1 MESRM
6 GTEGAERV
14 QAVSEDA
21 LRALPLHRVALAGGG
36 TGGHIYPALAV
47 AQALQHQGLA
57 LSQLLYLGHPNGMEA
72 QLAAQAHIA
81 FAPVPF
87 EGMPRRGKLLT
98 HGLPWLWKLLQATWQ
113 ARGHLRHFGATVVLG
128 TGGYVAAPVLLAAK
142 TLGILYW
149 VHEADAEPGL
159 VNKLCAPLAGGVSVA
174 FEAAV
179 HRLKLPTG
187 HWYHTGNPLRG
198 SLGQV
203 QGAEAL
209 QALGLPHWSPQA
221 PTLVVLGGSQ
231 GAQTL
236 NAAVVEA
243 LEGLLTA
250 HPTLQVLHQCGAKL
264 WEANQAH
271 YQACYPNNPNQPL
284 WHARYE
290 ARPYFEAM
298 APVWGLATVALCR
311 AGSLTLSELYL
322 AGVPAVLVPYP
333 HAAANHQW
341 LNAMAAQAVGAAVVL
356 ANSQCSAPALE
367 ALLAP
372 LLAGEAVTPPH
383 PTEGAHL
390 AGSLCYALAPM
401 RQAALALA
409 KPHAAE
415 TIAKHVLGLVNF
427 SIG

>member
-1 MESRM
+1 
-6 GTEGAERV
+6 
-14 QAVSEDA
+14 
-21 LRALPLHRVALAGGG
+21 
-36 TGGHIYPALAV
+36 
-47 AQALQHQGLA
+47 
-57 LSQLLYLGHPNGMEA
+57 MEA
-72 QLAAQAHIA
+72 TLATQAAIP

-98 HGLPWLWKLLQATWQ
+98 HGLPWLWKLLRATLQ

-142 TLGILYW
+142 TLGIPYW

-159 VNKLCAPLAGGVSVA
+159 VNKLCAPHAHGVSVA
-174 FEAAV
+174 FEAAAQ
-179 HRLKLPTG
+179 RLKLPAG
-187 HWYHTGNPLRG
+187 RWYHTGNPLRG

-203 QGAEAL
+203 QGEEAL

-243 LEGLLTA
+243 LEALLTA

-271 YQACYPNNPNQPL
+271 YQSRYPQTPPWQP
-284 WHARYE
+284 RYE

-341 LNAMAAQAVGAAVVL
+341 LNAMAAQAAGAAVVL
-356 ANSQCSAPALE
+356 ANGQCSAPALE

-372 LLAGEAVTPPH
+372 LLAGDAVTPPH
-383 PTEGAHL
+383 PTQGASLAEVTEGP
-390 AGSLCYALAPM
+390 CYALAPM

-409 KPHAAE
+409 KPHAAA
-415 TIAKHVLGLVNF
+415 TIAKHLLGLVNC
-427 SIG
+427 G